1 MGYNTFLL
9 NDTKKREEF
18 SITLFNKF
26 QALPELIEEETSH
39 VKWQRVKGVV
49 TSTCNEALDPRSP
62 TTRGGFPE
70 TLNKIEERKAKKAA
84 VNDSQTRTSKARAQE
99 ENKGVNRS
107 VERSFKADKRNSLES
122 LAAEAEEAAYHEN
135 MRGLYATMRN
145 LSGNYS
151 KPARPV
157 KDKDGQ
163 SISDPEGQKSR

>member
-1 MGYNTFLL
+1 MAQR
-9 NDTKKREEF
+9 KK
-18 SITLFNKF
+18 KG
-26 QALPELIEEETSH
+26 SH
-39 VKWQRVKGVV
+39 RHAMKCWVRG
-49 TSTCNEALDPRSP
+49 TP

-84 VNDSQTRTSKARAQE
+84 FNDSQTRTSKARVQE